1 MTANEIIE
9 EALKEV
15 EVEYRFNHFETEE
28 AVNPPFICYTN
39 PETRNFYADGKV
51 YMTIQTINIELYTD
65 QKTKEREE
73 KIEAALQKRGI
84 GWRKAEV
91 YIEEENMYEVLYE
104 MEVKEDAGN
113 DEEE

>member
-1 MTANEIIE
+1 
-9 EALKEV
+9 
-15 EVEYRFNHFETEE
+15 
-28 AVNPPFICYTN
+28 
-39 PETRNFYADGKV
+39 
-51 YMTIQTINIELYTD
+51 MTIRTINIELYTD
-65 QKTKEREE
+65 QKTEELEE

-84 GWRKAEV
+84 GWSKAET

>member
-51 YMTIQTINIELYTD
+51 YMTIQTINIELYTR
-65 QKTKEREE
+65 QKRPDL
-73 KIEAALQKRGI
+73 EAQLETALQALCWEKS
-84 GWRKAEV
+84 
-91 YIEEENMYEVLYE
+91 EEYLDDERCYEILYE
-104 MEVKEDAGN
+104 IEV
-113 DEEE
+113 